1 MVVGNEDKKDGKAL
15 IVEDLEFQEKKLR
28 LYAIGH
34 GKLKWCQDYNLQ
46 NEWKM
51 NVSMFYKGRIEMMWL
66 NCNPCL
72 KGSEV

>member
-15 IVEDLEFQEKKLR
+15 IVEDLEFHEKQLR

-34 GKLKWCQDYNLQ
+34 GKLKWWQDYNLQ
-46 NEWKM
+46 NKWKM
-51 NVSMFYKGRIEMMWL
+51 NVSMFYKYRIEMMWL
-66 NCNPCL
+66 NCNPYL